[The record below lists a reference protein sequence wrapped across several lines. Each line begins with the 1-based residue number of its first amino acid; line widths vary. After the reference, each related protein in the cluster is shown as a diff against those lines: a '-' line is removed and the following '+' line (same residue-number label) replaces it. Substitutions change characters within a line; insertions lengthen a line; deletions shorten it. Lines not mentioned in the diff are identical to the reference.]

1 MRAEL
6 RRIAR
11 WRRTIP
17 FIISIPAFIM
27 SGFIFPIISAAFD
40 MSMFAMSGMPPAP
53 LGPAPP
59 PPPPPP
65 PPMPGTPPICCAIRV
80 MFFIICGSMFFII
93 P

>member
-1 MRAEL
+1 
-6 RRIAR
+6 
-11 WRRTIP
+11 
-17 FIISIPAFIM
+17 M

-65 PPMPGTPPICCAIRV
+65 PMPGTPPICCAIRV